1 LGPCSFVVTSDAA
14 SAPFA
19 KTDTQLS
26 AKDLVLALDPR
37 RACDR
42 RIAGVDVNDQLSSD
56 LASLRIRR
64 DDHPTGSGG
73 KRLVAVLVT
82 LAAVGAVG
90 FLGYRKVSARI
101 YKQAVSLTEVALISP
116 AQSLVLVTSTGYV
129 VPQSLSKVGAK
140 MPGRLARVLVK
151 EGDVVKAGDVIAELE
166 GTDQRSAVAA
176 AQSRVQVARAAAETA
191 RANLTEVDVRVDR
204 ARALVKQEAL
214 PRTELQDLEAR
225 QKVMAEGVRAA
236 EAQIAAAA
244 AEVEPLNIGLKER
257 LIRAP
262 IDGTIIAKP
271 ATPGETVGPQMM
283 GVANIAEIADFSSI
297 VVEVDVPEG
306 RLALI
311 KPGGPAE
318 IVLDAYPSRRY
329 RGNVVDLGKR
339 VNRAKASVV
348 VKVKFKDTL
357 EGVLP
362 DMSARVSFLREELAE
377 DSLQA
382 KPKKVVAADAITER
396 DGGKLVFV
404 VEDGTLRAVKVRV
417 GPPVGGS
424 VELLEGPA
432 VGARVV
438 RNPTAETFEGQR
450 IKDSE

>member
-1 LGPCSFVVTSDAA
+1 
-14 SAPFA
+14 
-19 KTDTQLS
+19 
-26 AKDLVLALDPR
+26 
-37 RACDR
+37 
-42 RIAGVDVNDQLSSD
+42 VNDQLSSD

-64 DDHPTGSGG
+64 DEPPARS
-73 KRLVAVLVT
+73 RAAMLAVLVALAG
-82 LAAVGAVG
+82 LAAGG
-90 FLGYRKVSARI
+90 FFAYRKVGARL
-101 YKQAVSLTEVALISP
+101 YKQQVALTEVALISP

-140 MPGRLARVLVK
+140 IPGRLARVLVK

-166 GTDQRSAVAA
+166 GTEQRSSVAA

-191 RANLTEVDVRVDR
+191 RANLREVDVRVDR
-204 ARALVKQEAL
+204 ARGLVQQDVV

-225 QKVMAEGVRAA
+225 QKVLAEMVRAA
-236 EAQIAAAA
+236 DAQVAAAT
-244 AEVEPLNIGLKER
+244 AEVEPLNVGLKER

-271 ATPGETVGPQMM
+271 AMPGETVGPQMT

-297 VVEVDVPEG
+297 VVEVDVPEA

-311 KPGGPAE
+311 NPGGPAE

-357 EGVLP
+357 DGVLP

-377 DSLQA
+377 ASLKA
-382 KPKKVVAADAITER
+382 RPKKVVAADAVTER
-396 DGGKLVFV
+396 NGGKLVYV
-404 VEDGTLRAVKVRV
+404 VEEGKLRAVKVSL
-417 GPPVGGS
+417 GPPVGSS

-438 RNPTAETFEGQR
+438 RNPTADTFEGQR
-450 IKDSE
+450 IKESE